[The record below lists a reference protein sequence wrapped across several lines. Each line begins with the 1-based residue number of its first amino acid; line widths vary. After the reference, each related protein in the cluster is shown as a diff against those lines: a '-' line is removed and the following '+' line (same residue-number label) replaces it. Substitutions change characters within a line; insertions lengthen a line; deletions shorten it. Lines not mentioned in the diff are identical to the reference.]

1 MAVVRVLILQATGTN
16 RDPDAAAAI
25 ELAGGAPT
33 VLRINALR
41 AHPAH
46 LHEYQMLVL
55 PGGFSYGDA
64 LGAGRLLAADM
75 RWLFQEEMAR
85 FVDAGKPVIGIC
97 NGFQAL
103 VKSGWLPGLP
113 PSVPPTGGDETE
125 TAVRVKFSV
134 SLPPTGGDVRGGGRA
149 TLTRNASNRF
159 ECRWVWLEPNPDSPC
174 VFTRGLTERIYCP
187 VAHGEG
193 RFVPRDEAVLAELRA
208 NGQIVVTYTAADGNG
223 PVEYPANPNGSTA
236 DIAGVCNS
244 QGTVFGLMPH
254 PEDHIFP
261 EQHPRY
267 ARGERGN
274 LGLSLFTQGLR
285 YAAEI

>member
-1 MAVVRVLILQATGTN
+1 MTIKPNVLILQATGTN

-25 ELAGGAPT
+25 ELAGGIPT
-33 VLRINALR
+33 VLHINALH
-41 AHPAH
+41 ADPAR
-46 LHEYQMLVL
+46 LHDYQMLVL

-75 RWLFQEEMAR
+75 RWLFQEELAR
-85 FVDAGKPVIGIC
+85 FVEAGKPVIGIC

-113 PSVPPTGGDETE
+113 PSFPPTGGDE
-125 TAVRVKFSV
+125 
-134 SLPPTGGDVRGGGRA
+134 RGGGRA

-193 RFVPRDEAVLAELRA
+193 RFVPRDEAVLADLRA
-208 NGQIVVTYTAADGNG
+208 NGQIVVTYTTADGNG
-223 PVEYPANPNGSTA
+223 PVDYPDNPNGSTA
-236 DIAGVCNS
+236 DIAGICNP
-244 QGTVFGLMPH
+244 QGTIFGLMPH

-267 ARGERGN
+267 ARGEHGN

-285 YAAEI
+285 YAAEV

>member
-1 MAVVRVLILQATGTN
+1 LNTKPKVLILQATGTN

-33 VLRINALR
+33 VLHINALH
-41 AHPAH
+41 ANPAH

-85 FVDAGKPVIGIC
+85 FVEAGKPVIGIC

-103 VKSGWLPGLP
+103 VKSGWLPFP
-113 PSVPPTGGDETE
+113 PLSPP
-125 TAVRVKFSV
+125 
-134 SLPPTGGDVRGGGRA
+134 RGGMKSQPASSFPSLSPPLGGMKGGEA

-159 ECRWVWLEPNPDSPC
+159 ECRWVWLEPNLDSPC
-174 VFTRGLTERIYCP
+174 IFARGLTERIYCP

-193 RFVPRDEAVLAELRA
+193 RFVPRDEAVLADLRA
-208 NGQIVVTYTAADGNG
+208 NGQIVVTYTTADGSG

-236 DIAGVCNS
+236 GIAGICNP
-244 QGTVFGLMPH
+244 QGTIFGLMPH

-261 EQHPRY
+261 EQHPGY

-274 LGLSLFTQGLR
+274 LGLSLFAQGLR
-285 YAAEI
+285 YAAEV